1 MIHKSKHMLSQIDGY
16 IQGLENKIYSPI
28 AVLKAEGMV
37 SKEPISFD
45 ERLNYDYA
53 EYGEGQ
59 VWGSLFECAWFHISG
74 QVPPDAKGEKIVLML
89 DFSGEGLIFD
99 KEGTP
104 LRGITNVSSSFD
116 YSLGM
121 PGKKI
126 LPFCECS
133 VGSENIDI
141 WVDAGC
147 NDLFGR
153 FSGEGKIIDLK
164 ICTVDEGARE
174 LYYDMVV
181 LRNMLECMD
190 ENLPDYFSILYS
202 LQNAINEV
210 SDFTKEE
217 CKKALL
223 HTKSQ
228 LSRQGGDSSLNFYA
242 VGHAHIDLAWLWPIR
257 ETRRK
262 GGRTFSTQLEL
273 LDAHKNYVFGAS
285 QAQLYDWVKEDY
297 PQLYA
302 RIQEKVGEGRWELQ
316 GGTWVEPDTNIP
328 SGESLIRQF
337 LYGQRFYRKEFGET
351 MKILWLPDVFG
362 YTAALPQ
369 IIKKSGCDYFQ
380 TIKISWNKVNK
391 FPYHTFNWIGL
402 DGSQVLV
409 HMPPEGTYNSACL
422 PESIMKAAKNYQEKG
437 LCDSALC
444 LFGIGDG
451 GGGCGP
457 EHLERVER
465 IKNLPSL
472 YPVKQAKAIDFFEH
486 IAKSAEKYP
495 THKGELYVEAH
506 QGTLTTQAKTKKYNR
521 KIEVLFHDAEL
532 LSVMAFIKNN
542 AEYPR
547 SDFEILWKE
556 FLLYQFHDIL
566 PGSSIKRVYDECE
579 VRYAVIEEKL
589 LEIISNAKTS
599 LANSDKKAL
608 FNSLPW
614 DRSEIIDNKL
624 IKVKA
629 FGCAIIENAN
639 DAKVANTENILVSEN
654 CIETS
659 LLKIKFNK
667 NGNISSVYDKEFDR
681 EIVDNN
687 DAINKLSVFTDYGDA
702 WDFAIDYRTKKQ
714 SDFKLISTQTANFG
728 SKVER
733 KSTYEFNNSKIE
745 QIIEVSAG
753 STLINFITNVDW
765 NEKDKMLR
773 AEFPLNITSDF
784 ASCDIQFGNI
794 KRSTLENNSI
804 DYAQI
809 EVAAHKYVDVSENNF
824 GVALLNDCKYG
835 YYIKKSTLS
844 LNLLRSQN
852 NPGISADIG
861 KHEFKYALYVHS
873 GNLYNSNVEKVSY
886 EYNYPLVEML
896 QTDNLPHII
905 TAENENIIIENIKL
919 AEDTNDVIV
928 RLYEA
933 KGIKTNAKIRLA
945 DIFSACYLTNM
956 IEDDIERQNI
966 AVGSINLTFNGFE
979 VHTLRLIQ

>member
-1 MIHKSKHMLSQIDGY
+1 MMHKSKHMLSQIDGY
-16 IQGLENKIYSPI
+16 IAGLEKKLYSPI
-28 AVLKAEGMV
+28 GVLKAEGMM
-37 SKEPISFD
+37 SKEPVPFS
-45 ERLNYDYA
+45 ERLNGDYA
-53 EYGEGQ
+53 EYVEGQ
-59 VWGSLFECAWFHISG
+59 VWGSLFDCAWFHITG
-74 QVPPDAKGEKIVLML
+74 HVPTVAKGEKVILML
-89 DFSGEGLIFD
+89 DISGEGLVFD
-99 KEGTP
+99 KDGTP
-104 LRGITNVSSSFD
+104 YRGITNVSSSFD

-126 LPFCECS
+126 VPFSECS
-133 VGSENIDI
+133 SGNESVDI

-153 FSGEGKIIDLK
+153 FRGEGKIVDLK
-164 ICTVDEGARE
+164 ICTVDEDARE
-174 LYYDMVV
+174 LYYDVVV
-181 LRNMLECMD
+181 LRDMLECMNKD
-190 ENLPDYFSILYS
+190 SPDYFSILYS
-202 LQNAINEV
+202 LQNAINEI
-210 SDFTKEE
+210 SNFTNEE
-217 CKKALL
+217 CKKALA
-223 HTKSQ
+223 HTKAQ
-228 LSRQGGDSSLNFYA
+228 LSRQGGDSSLSFYA

-273 LDAHKNYVFGAS
+273 MDAHKDYVFGAS

-297 PQLYA
+297 PQLYG
-302 RIQEKVGEGRWELQ
+302 RIKEKVREGKWELQ

-328 SGESLIRQF
+328 SGESLVRQF
-337 LYGQRFYRKEFGET
+337 LYGQRFYREEFGET

-380 TIKISWNKVNK
+380 TIKLSWSRVNK
-391 FPYHTFNWIGL
+391 FPYHTFNWKGL
-402 DGSQVLV
+402 DGSEVLV

-422 PESIMKAAKNYQEKG
+422 PHSIVKAANNYQEKG

-457 EHLERVER
+457 EHLERIKR
-465 IKNLPSL
+465 IKNLPNL
-472 YPVKQAKAIDFFEH
+472 YPVKPAKAIDFFEH
-486 IAKSAEKYP
+486 IVKSAEKYP
-495 THKGELYVEAH
+495 THRGELYVEAH

-532 LSVMAFIKNN
+532 LSVIAFIKNN

-547 SDFEILWKE
+547 KDFEILWKE

-579 VRYAVIEEKL
+579 ERYAVIEKKL
-589 LEIISNAKTS
+589 LEIISNAKNN
-599 LANSDKKAL
+599 LASSDKKAL

-624 IKVKA
+624 IEVKA
-629 FGCAIIENAN
+629 FDCAIIEDSKA
-639 DAKVANTENILVSEN
+639 ANTENMQFSEN
-654 CIETS
+654 SIETS
-659 LLKIKFNK
+659 LLKIEFSK
-667 NGNISSVYDKEFDR
+667 NGNISSVYDKEYNR
-681 EIVDNN
+681 EIVCNN
-687 DAINKLSVFTDYGDA
+687 DEVNKLTVFTDYGDA
-702 WDFAIDYRTKKQ
+702 WDFAIDYRDKKKT
-714 SDFKLISTQTANFG
+714 DFTLVSTQTTNLG
-728 SKVER
+728 STIQR
-733 KSTYEFNNSKIE
+733 KSSYEFNNSKLEQTIE
-745 QIIEVSAG
+745 IEVDS
-753 STLINFITNVDW
+753 SLINFITTVDW

-773 AEFPLNITSDF
+773 AEFPLNIISDF

-794 KRSTLENNSI
+794 KRSTLANNSI

-835 YYIKKSTLS
+835 YYIKNGTLS

-852 NPGISADIG
+852 HPGISADIG
-861 KHEFKYALYVHS
+861 QHEFKYALYVHS
-873 GNLYNSNVEKVSY
+873 GNLYNSNVEKLSY
-886 EYNYPLVEML
+886 EYNYPLVEMP
-896 QTDNLPHII
+896 QSDNLPQIV
-905 TAENENIIIENIKL
+905 TAANENIIVENIKL

-933 KGIKTNAKIRLA
+933 KGTKTTAKIHLG
-945 DIFSACYLTNM
+945 DIFSACHLTNM
-956 IEDDIERQNI
+956 IEDDIEKLSI
-966 AVGSINLTFNGFE
+966 KAGSVELSFNGFE
-979 VHTLRLIQ
+979 VHTLRLTQ